1 VSPERAALPESR
13 AETAAEAF
21 PEKCNPNKG
30 RAPLTEDQRK
40 LAVRYM
46 PLARSLARKGDH
58 SRTIREELEAAAY
71 MALVEAA
78 QSYDPSRNVNFAV
91 FAQYR
96 IKGALRDHRRFL
108 FHDCWNLEAMHLPSF
123 LRLGSNDDPRGWVV
137 GKEAVPP
144 VGRDAELLE
153 AVESVFRRLPPTHA
167 KACRL
172 IYIDGKSQDEA
183 AQALGYSKSYMS
195 RMHRDAIEW
204 LRRDH
209 RSALAG

>member
-1 VSPERAALPESR
+1 MPESR
-13 AETAAEAF
+13 AEAETF
-21 PEKCNPNKG
+21 PEKCNPNKA

-46 PLARSLARKGDH
+46 PLARSLARKCEQ
-58 SRTIREELEAAAY
+58 SRTNREEMEAAAY

-78 QSYDPSRNVNFAV
+78 QSFDPARNVNFAV

-96 IKGALRDHRRFL
+96 IKGSLRDHRRFL
-108 FHDCWNLEAMHLPSF
+108 FHEFWNLGAMHLPSF
-123 LRLGSNDDPRGWVV
+123 LRLGSNDDLRGWVV
-137 GKEAVPP
+137 GKESDAP

-153 AVESVFRRLPPTHA
+153 AVESVFRRLPRAHA
-167 KACRL
+167 MACRL

-204 LRRDH
+204 LKRDH